1 MVKQDEEFISQAYRL
16 FDEFY
21 RAGAAYREKC
31 RENEKYWAASEWAEP
46 GENGEPQPVTPV
58 LFSTLESVLADL
70 MDSYPEA
77 VLLGEEPQDDD
88 AAARLTQLVR
98 YVLKHRHYRKTYRDK
113 CRSALIKGTSVQEVY
128 WDSELYGGLGD
139 VNVREWDV
147 EAFCW
152 DPLFADIQQGR
163 ACFKMGFFPESWYE
177 RRYPDLYPLMKADGY
192 AYQPAREDFI
202 RDGERE
208 IMLLEYWWR
217 EYLPDEQRW
226 RVHMC
231 KLAGGVLLEDSRDE
245 HPEGMYEHGMYPF
258 IVEPLYPISGQPVGR
273 SMVDVMKSLQ
283 LYADRLDQIIL
294 KNALTSSQVKML
306 VNRGADLDER
316 ALMDGEAELVR
327 GGRIDESAVRWMQ
340 TAPLAAYVPA
350 YQQMK
355 LSAIK
360 EESGQNQISRGE
372 AAGGITAAS
381 AILAMQQAGSKRSRL
396 LIEQLYDGFEQLVR
410 MIVDVIQ
417 ENYTEQRVFRLE
429 NQPNGQLFY
438 GGEQMMDFDVNI
450 QVQKQTAYTTLY
462 QNELALQLLGAG
474 LIDKPSALELM
485 SFVGKEQVEA
495 RMQRQFE
502 AAEQAAREALKQ
514 KSNGKGGEKE

>member
-1 MVKQDEEFISQAYRL
+1 
-16 FDEFY
+16 
-21 RAGAAYREKC
+21 
-31 RENEKYWAASEWAEP
+31 
-46 GENGEPQPVTPV
+46 
-58 LFSTLESVLADL
+58 
-70 MDSYPEA
+70 
-77 VLLGEEPQDDD
+77 
-88 AAARLTQLVR
+88 
-98 YVLKHRHYRKTYRDK
+98 
-113 CRSALIKGTSVQEVY
+113 
-128 WDSELYGGLGD
+128 
-139 VNVREWDV
+139 
-147 EAFCW
+147 
-152 DPLFADIQQGR
+152 
-163 ACFKMGFFPESWYE
+163 
-177 RRYPDLYPLMKADGY
+177 MKADGY

-294 KNALTSSQVKML
+294 KNALTSSQVKLL

-514 KSNGKGGEKE
+514 TDGKGGEKE

>member
-1 MVKQDEEFISQAYRL
+1 MIRQDEEFIARVYRL

-31 RENEKYWAASEWAEP
+31 RENERFWAASEWDAP
-46 GENGEPQPVTPV
+46 GEPGEPQPVTPV
-58 LFSTLESVLADL
+58 LFSTLEAVLADL
-70 MDSYPEA
+70 MDNYPAA

-88 AAARLTQLVR
+88 AAGRLTQLVR
-98 YVLKHRHYRKTYRDK
+98 YVLKHRHYRKTYREK

-128 WDSELYGGLGD
+128 WDNELYGGLGD
-139 VNVREWDV
+139 VNVREW
-147 EAFCW
+147 EIENFCW
-152 DPLFADIQQGR
+152 DPLCADIQQGR

-177 RRYPDLYPLMKADGY
+177 QRYPEEYPLMQADGY
-192 AYQPAREDFI
+192 AFQPEPGSFV

-231 KLAGGVLLEDSRDE
+231 KLAGGVLLEDSRRQR
-245 HPEGMYEHGMYPF
+245 PEGMYEHGMYPF
-258 IVEPLYPISGQPVGR
+258 IVEPLYPMSGQAVGR
-273 SMVDVMKSLQ
+273 GMVDVMKSLQ

-294 KNALTSSQVKML
+294 KNALSSSQVKLL

-327 GGRIDESAVRWMQ
+327 GGRIDEGAVRWMQ

-372 AAGGITAAS
+372 PAGGITAAA

-429 NQPNGQLFY
+429 NRRDEQLFY
-438 GGEQMMDFDVNI
+438 GGEQMLDFDINI
-450 QVQKQTAYTTLY
+450 QVERQTAYTTLY
-462 QNELALQLLGAG
+462 QNELAMQLLGAG
-474 LIDKPSALELM
+474 LIDKQCALELM
-485 SFVGKEQVEA
+485 SFVGKEQVQA

-502 AAEQAAREALKQ
+502 AAEQAARDALKQ
-514 KSNGKGGEKE
+514 QTVKGGEKE